1 MNFESRFKEEL
12 EFKLD
17 KKEEKHQKNM
27 SNFVREIK
35 MSTATKMHEYKTTAK
50 NLTSENKYMTSQ
62 VKEQEI

>member
-1 MNFESRFKEEL
+1 
-12 EFKLD
+12 
-17 KKEEKHQKNM
+17 M

>member
-62 VKEQEI
+62 VKEQE